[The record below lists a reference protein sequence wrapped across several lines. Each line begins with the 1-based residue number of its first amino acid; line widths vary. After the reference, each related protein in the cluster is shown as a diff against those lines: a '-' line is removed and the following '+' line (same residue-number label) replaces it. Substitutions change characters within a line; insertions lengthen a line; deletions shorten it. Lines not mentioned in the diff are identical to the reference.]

1 MTNAFGKN
9 RKSKPMENRYTR
21 FWSKVEVKSDDE
33 CWRWHGATIQ
43 NGYGQIGRGSVIK
56 YAHRVSYELSKGP
69 IPEGLYVCHS
79 CDNKWCV
86 NPAHLWVGTAADNSR
101 DAISKGLHP
110 RSGGRKRLDS
120 KTVHELRTGQAKPL
134 EVAKR
139 LGMSDTGVYQ
149 ARMGKTW
156 KRVYP
161 PFPTYELP
169 NCAARAEA

>member
-33 CWRWHGATIQ
+33 CWRWCGATIQ
-43 NGYGQIGRGSVIK
+43 NGYGQIGRGGIIK

-69 IPEGLYVCHS
+69 IPEGMHVCHS

-86 NPAHLWVGTAADNSR
+86 NPAHLWIGTASDNAR
-101 DAISKGLHP
+101 DATIKGLIP
-110 RSGGRKRLDS
+110 KRLDS
-120 KTVHELRTGQAKPL
+120 KTVHELRTGQANPI

-139 LGMSDTGVYQ
+139 IGMSSAGVYQ
-149 ARMGKTW
+149 ARRGKTW
-156 KRVYP
+156 KHVYP
-161 PFPTYELP
+161 PSHKYEVS
-169 NCAARAEA
+169 NCATRAEA